1 MLMVGILN
9 FYMPI
14 HFAVESNGGTIES
27 ASGQNDASSIHG
39 RFVQNLGKAIGLMA
53 YFHRLKSAFRK
64 FKYSILL
71 FIIPCGPKLNLR

>member
-14 HFAVESNGGTIES
+14 HFTVESNGVTIES
-27 ASGQNDASSIHG
+27 ASGQNDASIIHG
-39 RFVQNLGKAIGLMA
+39 RFVHNLGKAIRLMT

-71 FIIPCGPKLNLR
+71 FMIPRGPKLNLR